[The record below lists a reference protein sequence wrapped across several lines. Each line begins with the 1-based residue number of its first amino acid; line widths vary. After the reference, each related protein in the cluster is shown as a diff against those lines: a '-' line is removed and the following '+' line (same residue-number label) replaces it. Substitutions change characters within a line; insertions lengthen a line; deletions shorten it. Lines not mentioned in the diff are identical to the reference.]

1 MTLLYQCP
9 ADRLH
14 TVDQMIIMMI
24 ARLRTLQLAALLVVR
39 SLVIPTAL
47 LSTLNLDCNVRAS
60 SSCVFV
66 PFTMWFHIPSAP
78 G

>member
-1 MTLLYQCP
+1 MLLLYQCP

-14 TVDQMIIMMI
+14 TVDQMIIMMV
-24 ARLRTLQLAALLVVR
+24 ARLRTLQLAALLVVCG
-39 SLVIPTAL
+39 LGNPTVL
-47 LSTLNLDCNVRAS
+47 PSTLNWDCNTGAS

-66 PFTMWFHIPSAP
+66 SFIMWFHIPSAP

>member
-1 MTLLYQCP
+1 MTLLNQSP

-24 ARLRTLQLAALLVVR
+24 ARLRTLQLAALLVLR

-47 LSTLNLDCNVRAS
+47 LSTLNLDCTIGAS

-66 PFTMWFHIPSAP
+66 LFTMWFHIPSAP

>member
-1 MTLLYQCP
+1 MLLYQCP

-24 ARLRTLQLAALLVVR
+24 ARLRTLQLAALLVIC

-47 LSTLNLDCNVRAS
+47 LSTLNFDCNVGAS

-66 PFTMWFHIPSAP
+66 LFTM
-78 G
+78 

>member
-1 MTLLYQCP
+1 MLLYQRS

-14 TVDQMIIMMI
+14 TVDQMIIMMV
-24 ARLRTLQLAALLVVR
+24 ARLRTLQLAALLVVC

-47 LSTLNLDCNVRAS
+47 PSTLNWDCNARAS

-66 PFTMWFHIPSAP
+66 SFIMWFHIPSAP

>member
-1 MTLLYQCP
+1 MMLLYQCP

-24 ARLRTLQLAALLVVR
+24 TRLRTLQLAALLVVR
-39 SLVIPTAL
+39 CSVTPIAP
-47 LSTLNLDCNVRAS
+47 LSTLNLDCKIRAS
-60 SSCVFV
+60 SSCVSV
-66 PFTMWFHIPSAP
+66 LFTMWSHIPSAP